1 MSMSAFPHRFKERR
15 STLNT
20 DSIILWTAVTGK
32 IKRRKYT
39 NSSISSLP
47 FSLLCVLLLPRVPI
61 MMDGPLMQS
70 QENSSLL
77 RLFWPALLSQQQEK
91 QLIQIF
97 TVKVNMQKTL
107 QPYFHKVEPAQGS
120 VQFKL

>member
-107 QPYFHKVEPAQGS
+107 QPYSHKVEPAQGS